1 MNAPKLRELLLLLLS
16 ASVSAAGES
25 ATGPE
30 QTGCIGQA
38 TTETWYVGVYIVTD
52 NYFRS
57 CTPYKNHTLEE
68 YLEAFVGGVRL
79 YFQGLRSPAIEIVY
93 LGSRNLNADEER
105 EIIGSSKKE
114 AEIAVKGG
122 DALRHIM
129 GLSLEMDELKNNP
142 GNILLLV
149 LTGLNIT
156 EEETKNSVNTDVSIS
171 DSSEN
176 DEDYDN
182 SAEDSMLLA
191 RAASEKKLSETV
203 GGLSQYGSIC
213 LMTGAIVQDNG
224 RNFSGVS
231 DAAEQVAN
239 VLGPMYNGTI
249 PKRNCDEDDFAHK
262 TFHGKECKAR
272 KTLSEE
278 KEKFSCLNESI
289 DGTESQV
296 MTPYEFYKKN
306 PIWTPCGTSY
316 PGSEECQ
323 NSEVTKYKHQ
333 NCSISC
339 CMRSALPFMDPPH
352 YPIPAPD
359 GEECNLNEICVGG
372 TCVTTRATLN
382 EHPPKR

>member
-93 LGSRNLNADEER
+93 LGSRNLNADEESK
-105 EIIGSSKKE
+105 IIGSLEKK
-114 AEIAVKGG
+114 AESAVKGG
-122 DALRHIM
+122 DALTHIM
-129 GLSLEMDELKNNP
+129 DISLEIDQLPNNS
-142 GNILLLV
+142 GNNLVLV

-156 EEETKNSVNTDVSIS
+156 EEETKPSVNSDISIP
-171 DSSEN
+171 DSSGS
-176 DEDYDN
+176 DEDYD
-182 SAEDSMLLA
+182 DSDGDSILLA
-191 RAASEKKLSETV
+191 RAASEKKLPKTV

-213 LMTGAIVQDNG
+213 VMAAAIVQDNG
-224 RNFSGVS
+224 RNFSGVFTT
-231 DAAEQVAN
+231 AQQVAN
-239 VLGPMYNGTI
+239 VLGPIYNGTI
-249 PKRNCDEDDFAHK
+249 PKRNCDEDDFGLQ
-262 TFHGKECKAR
+262 TFHGKECNAR
-272 KTLSEE
+272 VTLSEE
-278 KEKFSCLNESI
+278 KEKFSCLNGSI

-296 MTPYEFYKKN
+296 MTPYGFYKKN
-306 PIWTPCGTSY
+306 PVWTPCGTSY

-323 NSEVTKYKHQ
+323 NSELTKYKHQ

-359 GEECNLNEICVGG
+359 GEECNFNEICVGG
-372 TCVTTRATLN
+372 TCVTTSAT
-382 EHPPKR
+382 